1 MRHGWRAI
9 GAANPGMRDGGLVG
23 ESKYD
28 ILESLPAE
36 WIVPS
41 ARIDRGTLAGR
52 TRAVAAFAEQ
62 PGHGFPLI
70 LKPDVGQRG
79 SGVRRAA
86 TLAEA
91 VAYLRAADY
100 PVVVQ
105 PWHPGPFEAGI
116 FYWRHPDAARGQIL
130 SITDKVFPVIAG
142 DGVRTLE
149 ALILSHSRFSRQA
162 PVFLQ
167 RHAASLNQVLPRGE
181 RFALG
186 SVGNHC
192 QGTLFRSGAHLW
204 TPELD
209 TRIDDIARRVPG
221 FCIGRFDV
229 RYGDVARFKAGED
242 LAIIELNGVSAE
254 PTDVYDPDRRI
265 ASAYRALF
273 EQWRLV
279 FEIGAANRR
288 RGAAGTSPARL
299 ARLALGHVLDRRR
312 FPGSS

>member
-1 MRHGWRAI
+1 MAGALRTATGPVASPVGRPGWLPPFEFWPVWATYAPLVPWILALAMRHGWRAI

-105 PWHPGPFEAGI
+105 PWHPGPFSPPLPTCA
-116 FYWRHPDAARGQIL
+116 D
-130 SITDKVFPVIAG
+130 
-142 DGVRTLE
+142 
-149 ALILSHSRFSRQA
+149 FSW
-162 PVFLQ
+162 
-167 RHAASLNQVLPRGE
+167 
-181 RFALG
+181 
-186 SVGNHC
+186 C
-192 QGTLFRSGAHLW
+192 
-204 TPELD
+204 
-209 TRIDDIARRVPG
+209 
-221 FCIGRFDV
+221 
-229 RYGDVARFKAGED
+229 
-242 LAIIELNGVSAE
+242 
-254 PTDVYDPDRRI
+254 
-265 ASAYRALF
+265 
-273 EQWRLV
+273 
-279 FEIGAANRR
+279 
-288 RGAAGTSPARL
+288 
-299 ARLALGHVLDRRR
+299 
-312 FPGSS
+312 